1 MGIRGS
7 CPFRDLQGTRYRSE
21 NHFMWWRRQLAV
33 VSAVIVLAGVDGFV
47 ASRAGAALEPTTP
60 LSAVVPPTSP
70 RHETST
76 TRASVPS
83 TVPRRRAPARTRR
96 AVTPA
101 APVRRATPPTQPPRP
116 QLVVAAAP
124 PVAPVVS
131 PPTGCAAVVASI
143 VWPPGWNAICAGPR
157 SGLLGLTAPSGTT
170 TLYVRAGESSAFLH
184 VVALHESGHAWDFAR
199 LYPTKIAPW
208 CAARGCDAAHFFS
221 GGAQGAGWSEPGGA
235 EDWAA
240 SWDACHGG
248 EYHRSYLG
256 LPPPSAALCALQNAL
271 VGYPG

>member
-1 MGIRGS
+1 
-7 CPFRDLQGTRYRSE
+7 
-21 NHFMWWRRQLAV
+21 MWWRRQLAV
-33 VSAVIVLAGVDGFV
+33 ASAFVVLAGVDVFV
-47 ASRAGAALEPTTP
+47 ASRAGAAMEPAAP
-60 LSAVVPPTSP
+60 LSVVAEPIAPL
-70 RHETST
+70 HVTST
-76 TRASVPS
+76 TRASVPP
-83 TVPRRRAPARTRR
+83 TTIPRRRAPVRRR

-116 QLVVAAAP
+116 KLVVAAAP
-124 PVAPVVS
+124 PVAPVVT
-131 PPTGCAAVVASI
+131 PPTSCAAVVASI

-157 SGLLGLTAPSGTT
+157 SGLLGLTDPSGTT
-170 TLYVRAGESSAFLH
+170 TLYVRAGESGAYLH

-199 LYPTKIAPW
+199 LNPTKIGQW

-256 LPPPSAALCALQNAL
+256 LPPPGAALCALQNAL
-271 VGYPG
+271 VGYPV

>member
-1 MGIRGS
+1 
-7 CPFRDLQGTRYRSE
+7 
-21 NHFMWWRRQLAV
+21 MWWRRQLAV
-33 VSAVIVLAGVDGFV
+33 ASAFVVLAGVDVFV
-47 ASRAGAALEPTTP
+47 ASRAGAAMELAAP
-60 LSAVVPPTSP
+60 LSVVVEPIAPL
-70 RHETST
+70 HVTST
-76 TRASVPS
+76 TRASVPP
-83 TVPRRRAPARTRR
+83 TTIPRRRAPARRR

-101 APVRRATPPTQPPRP
+101 APVRRTTPPTQPPRP
-116 QLVVAAAP
+116 KVVVAAAP

-131 PPTGCAAVVASI
+131 SPTSCAAVVASI

-157 SGLLGLTAPSGTT
+157 SGLLGLTDPSGTT
-170 TLYVRAGESSAFLH
+170 TLYVRAGESGAYLH

-199 LYPTKIAPW
+199 LNATKIGQW

-248 EYHRSYLG
+248 DYHRSYLG
-256 LPPPSAALCALQNAL
+256 LPPPGAALCALQNAL
-271 VGYPG
+271 VGYPA